1 VEVRDE
7 NTGLLLEHL
16 FRHQSGRLI
25 AHLAGVLGPQHLDLA
40 EETVQ
45 EAMVRAL
52 RSWPFQ
58 GIPENPAAW
67 LYRTAQNIAIDHLRR
82 GRLFGTSTEELA
94 EGLLQTPPLPY
105 AGDQVPDDELRLML
119 MCCHPEISR
128 EAAVALSLKIA
139 GGFSVRE
146 IARAFLV
153 EESAIAQRIV
163 RAKRQIREKQLTLEM
178 PSGLEAARRIESVLE
193 VLYLLFN
200 EGYTA
205 HDGDALIRQDLCGE
219 ALRLASLVA
228 GSRLATPASHAL
240 TALLALQAARFRAR
254 VNAEGDLVP
263 LEEQERTLWDAGLI
277 ARGFRHFELS
287 MMGGERVTAYHVQA
301 AIAATHARARDG
313 GETPW
318 DVILALYD
326 QLMAVAPSAVVAL
339 NRAVAV
345 WKVRGALEGLRA
357 VESLGADLREYH
369 LYHAVLGHLLLALG
383 RREEAARSFSAAI
396 ECPCSEPERRLLRR
410 LLLACG

>member
-1 VEVRDE
+1 
-7 NTGLLLEHL
+7 
-16 FRHQSGRLI
+16 
-25 AHLAGVLGPQHLDLA
+25 
-40 EETVQ
+40 
-45 EAMVRAL
+45 
-52 RSWPFQ
+52 
-58 GIPENPAAW
+58 
-67 LYRTAQNIAIDHLRR
+67 
-82 GRLFGTSTEELA
+82 
-94 EGLLQTPPLPY
+94 
-105 AGDQVPDDELRLML
+105 
-119 MCCHPEISR
+119 
-128 EAAVALSLKIA
+128 
-139 GGFSVRE
+139 
-146 IARAFLV
+146 
-153 EESAIAQRIV
+153 
-163 RAKRQIREKQLTLEM
+163 
-178 PSGLEAARRIESVLE
+178 
-193 VLYLLFN
+193 
-200 EGYTA
+200 
-205 HDGDALIRQDLCGE
+205 LIRQDLCGE